1 MQLIIYVHKMKLILH
16 LYLKKGKLH
25 VIKFWNFSRSLH
37 LGFMVLSVYFSIFRT
52 FKIDAQ
58 SL

>member
-1 MQLIIYVHKMKLILH
+1 MKLILH